1 MNRKIQLRDWILAA
15 LFIVLMAVSARITLP
30 IPLVPITLQFTVVAL
45 AGLLL
50 GPRIGALSMAV
61 YLFMGLA
68 GLPVFATGGGFSY
81 VTQPTIGYL
90 VGFIPAA
97 AVIGTLAHKVT
108 NTGAKPA
115 FWALLLAVL
124 AGLAVVYA
132 LGVAGLYAVMNLVK
146 GKTTTLPSALYLGVV
161 PFLIGDGI
169 KSVVAATLGV
179 ILIPVKERIW
189 QNRH

>member
-1 MNRKIQLRDWILAA
+1 MNRKTPLRDWILAA
-15 LFIVLMAVSARITLP
+15 LFVVLMAVSARITLP

-50 GPRIGALSMAV
+50 GPRMGAVSMAV

-68 GLPVFATGGGFSY
+68 GLPVFASGGGIGY
-81 VTQPTIGYL
+81 VLSPSIGYL

-97 AVIGTLAHKVT
+97 AIIGALARKAPR
-108 NTGAKPA
+108 TGRRPA

-124 AGLAVVYA
+124 AGMAVDYVI
-132 LGVAGLYAVMNLVK
+132 GVAGLYAVLNLAK
-146 GKTTTLPSALYLGVV
+146 GTPTALLKALQTGTV
-161 PFLIGDGI
+161 PFLIGDGT

-189 QNRH
+189 QQR

>member
-1 MNRKIQLRDWILAA
+1 MNRKTPLRDWILAA
-15 LFIVLMAVSARITLP
+15 LFDELMAVSARITLP

-50 GPRIGALSMAV
+50 GPRMGAVSMAV

-68 GLPVFATGGGFSY
+68 GLPVFASGGGIGY
-81 VTQPTIGYL
+81 VLSPSIGYL

-97 AVIGTLAHKVT
+97 AIIGALARKAPR
-108 NTGAKPA
+108 TGRRPA

-124 AGLAVVYA
+124 AAMAVDYVI
-132 LGVAGLYAVMNLVK
+132 GVAGLYAVLNLAK
-146 GKTTTLPSALYLGVV
+146 GTPTALLKALQTGTV
-161 PFLIGDGI
+161 PFLIGDGT

-189 QNRH
+189 QQR

>member
-15 LFIVLMAVSARITLP
+15 LFIVLMAVSAGLKLP
-30 IPLVPITLQFTVVAL
+30 IPLVSITMQNLVVAL

-50 GPRIGALSMAV
+50 GPRMGALSMAV

-68 GLPVFATGGGFSY
+68 GLPVFSTGGGIGY
-81 VTQPTIGYL
+81 VLSPSIGYL

-97 AVIGTLAHKVT
+97 ALTGVLACKAPR
-108 NTGAKPA
+108 TGRRPA

-124 AGLAVVYA
+124 AGLAVDYV
-132 LGVAGLYAVMNLVK
+132 LGVAGMYAVLNMVK
-146 GKTTTLPSALYLGVV
+146 GTPTALLKALQAGTV

-179 ILIPVKERIW
+179 VLIPVKERIW